1 MTLFHPYDDPSA
13 AARSVELTVAERVAR
28 GEQARKRASRESQGE
43 WSPASDRPDPV
54 SLLEE
59 QAVTRV
65 PELVPVRY
73 ARMMESPFAFFR
85 GGALIMAWDLAHA
98 PTSGLVA
105 QACGDAHIS
114 NFGLFAS
121 PERQLVF
128 DVNDFDETT
137 PAPWDWDVR
146 RMIASIEIAGRQN
159 GFSRKQRSQ
168 IVAEASTAYQTAM
181 QEFAKQGNIEVWY
194 SHVALHPDLE
204 YARTRLDKDS
214 LGQLRKVVDKAMTRD
229 SQQALTRLTKV
240 VDGERRFIS
249 EPPLVVP
256 LSELLDT
263 NRPDS
268 FADDMRNL
276 IKAARHNL
284 SDERRMLFD
293 RYRIVDIARKVV
305 GVGSVGTRTQ
315 IMLLTGRDE
324 DDVLMLQAK
333 EAEASVL
340 ERFVG
345 PSQFAEHGERVV
357 MGQRRM
363 QAVSDVFLTWGRLE
377 RGLQD
382 DRSHDFYFRQLRDWK
397 GSWDPSEMNP
407 NGLSFYASG
416 CATVLARAH
425 ARTGDPIAIA
435 SYLGTGKRYPEAMVD
450 FAKAYA
456 DQNEKDYAHFVDA
469 VKSGRI
475 VADET

>member
-1 MTLFHPYDDPSA
+1 MSLFHPYDDPGA
-13 AARSVELTVAERVAR
+13 TARSDELTVAERVAR
-28 GEQARKRASRESQGE
+28 GTQARKAASRESQGE
-43 WSPASDRPDPV
+43 WSPASDRPDPI

-59 QAVTRV
+59 QAATRV

-73 ARMMESPFAFFR
+73 ARMKESPFAFFR

-98 PTSGLVA
+98 PTSGLVV

-128 DVNDFDETT
+128 DLNDFDETT
-137 PAPWDWDVR
+137 PAPWDWDAR

-159 GFSRKQRSQ
+159 GFSTKQRAR
-168 IVAEASTAYQTAM
+168 IVADAMTSYQDSM
-181 QEFAKQGNIEVWY
+181 QDFAKQGNLEVWY

-204 YARTRLDKDS
+204 YARTQLDKES
-214 LGQLRKVVDKAMTRD
+214 LAQLRKVVDKAMTRD

-240 VDGERRFIS
+240 VDGQRRFIS
-249 EPPLVVP
+249 DPPLVVP
-256 LSELLDT
+256 LTELLDD
-263 NRPDS
+263 RRHDS
-268 FADDMRNL
+268 FLADMQELIRAAESNL
-276 IKAARHNL
+276 P
-284 SDERRMLFD
+284 DERRMLFD
-293 RYRIVDIARKVV
+293 RYRVVDIARKVV
-305 GVGSVGTRTQ
+305 GVGSVGTRTH
-315 IMLLTGRDE
+315 ITLMTGRDE
-324 DDVLMLQAK
+324 DDVLILQAK

-345 PSQFAEHGERVV
+345 PSRFAEHGERVV
-357 MGQRRM
+357 TGQRRM

-377 RGLQD
+377 RGLDD

-407 NGLSFYASG
+407 NGMSFYAAG
-416 CATVLARAH
+416 CASVLARAH

-435 SYLGTGKRYPEAMVD
+435 SYLGTGKRYTEAMVE
-450 FAKAYA
+450 FANAYA
-456 DQNEKDYAHFVDA
+456 DQNETDYTNFVDA

-475 VADET
+475 VTSEV

>member
-1 MTLFHPYDDPSA
+1 MTLFHPYDDPGATAHSD
-13 AARSVELTVAERVAR
+13 ELTVAERVAR
-28 GEQARKRASRESQGE
+28 GAQARKTASRESQGE
-43 WSPASDRPDPV
+43 WSPAPDRPDPI
-54 SLLEE
+54 SLLEG

-98 PTSGLVA
+98 PTSGLVV

-137 PAPWDWDVR
+137 PAPWDWDAR

-159 GFSRKQRSQ
+159 GFSTKQRDR
-168 IVAEASTAYQTAM
+168 IVADAMTSYQNSM
-181 QEFAKQGNIEVWY
+181 QDFAKQGNLEVWY

-204 YARTRLDKDS
+204 YARTQLDKES
-214 LGQLRKVVDKAMTRD
+214 LAQLRKVVDKAMTRD

-240 VDGERRFIS
+240 VDGRRRFIS
-249 EPPLVVP
+249 DPPLVVP
-256 LSELLDT
+256 LAELLDD
-263 NRPDS
+263 RRHDS
-268 FADDMRNL
+268 FLADMQKLIRAAESNL
-276 IKAARHNL
+276 P
-284 SDERRMLFD
+284 DERRMLFD
-293 RYRIVDIARKVV
+293 RYRVVDIARKVV
-305 GVGSVGTRTQ
+305 GVGSVGTRTH
-315 IMLLTGRDE
+315 ITLMTGRDE
-324 DDVLMLQAK
+324 DDVLILQAK

-345 PSQFAEHGERVV
+345 PSRFAEHGERVV
-357 MGQRRM
+357 IGQRRM

-377 RGLQD
+377 RGLDD

-397 GSWDPSEMNP
+397 GSWDPSDMNP
-407 NGLSFYASG
+407 KGMSFYAAG
-416 CATVLARAH
+416 CASVLARAH

-435 SYLGTGKRYPEAMVD
+435 SYLGTGKRYTEAMVE
-450 FAKAYA
+450 FASAYA
-456 DQNEKDYAHFVDA
+456 DQNETDYTNFVDA

-475 VADET
+475 VTSEA